1 MIILVPAAIVAAAAE
16 PVPVDTAL
24 AKLAAAYSGQ
34 AVADTVTAEI
44 TRDDGTIDRV
54 SLLIE
59 SAGTGHERSIRIVVD
74 QFTVWAAE
82 GVIRAE
88 RATPGTTGPA
98 LSVRREGL
106 PAPEMLTAIIPL
118 GPLPQLWTIEPGGQA
133 HSAALGPILFEA
145 ADRQDGLISIT
156 GSAAARNVR
165 LTIDA
170 DSGRVASLFAA
181 MRDGSVMIR
190 ATPATPSAPETWPIS
205 VEGRRI
211 VERLD
216 QLSPSG
222 PPIEVGSMLPDLIL
236 VREGLGRPLSA
247 IVAEATSEPA
257 APWTILILAQPES
270 VEDAHRAAGTIAAAA
285 AARSK
290 TLDPTSAYRL
300 RHRSMVI
307 EVVREDFPG
316 TAAVQPTDRA
326 GLRSSRPDLTLD
338 RLPQAAGPI
347 AIAIDSARVVGAM
360 QPLERPENVGALL
373 DQMLIAAQNP
383 AQHSG
388 E

>member
-1 MIILVPAAIVAAAAE
+1 
-16 PVPVDTAL
+16 
-24 AKLAAAYSGQ
+24 
-34 AVADTVTAEI
+34 
-44 TRDDGTIDRV
+44 
-54 SLLIE
+54 
-59 SAGTGHERSIRIVVD
+59 
-74 QFTVWAAE
+74 
-82 GVIRAE
+82 
-88 RATPGTTGPA
+88 
-98 LSVRREGL
+98 
-106 PAPEMLTAIIPL
+106 
-118 GPLPQLWTIEPGGQA
+118 
-133 HSAALGPILFEA
+133 
-145 ADRQDGLISIT
+145 
-156 GSAAARNVR
+156 
-165 LTIDA
+165 
-170 DSGRVASLFAA
+170 
-181 MRDGSVMIR
+181 MIR